1 MLWFIPILKCLKDW
15 HNLRQKE
22 PPELFYKKGVLK
34 KLAKFTRKH
43 MCQSIIIA
51 MRNFIFMK
59 IMILTFQS
67 FNRRE
72 EKNKMDIYFAISL

>member
-43 MCQSIIIA
+43 MCQSHNYSYAKFYIYENNDTHIS
-51 MRNFIFMK
+51 IF
-59 IMILTFQS
+59 
-67 FNRRE
+67 
-72 EKNKMDIYFAISL
+72 